1 MLTQVSAQIVDGCL
15 RDGPHSRI
23 RIEAFSV
30 QIEGNLE
37 APAFNIRQGIRKAR
51 VRTMQP
57 YWHFG
62 RPEIGVACRGPKKK
76 YFLPRGEN
84 ALAQQIRKNFG
95 QPWAATENKCT
106 RRNRIAVADFDL
118 R

>member
-30 QIEGNLE
+30 QIGGNLE

-62 RPEIGVACRGPKKK
+62 RPEIGGACRGPKKR
-76 YFLPRGEN
+76 YLLPRGEH
-84 ALAQQIRKNFG
+84 ALGPEIRKYFG
-95 QPWAATENKCT
+95 QPCAE
-106 RRNRIAVADFDL
+106 ADTK
-118 R
+118 